1 MEYTVSDTD
10 TIERIAAVHDCTV
23 GELAKLNKMGSR
35 MVNILVLYNWLKCVI
50 KTADWSNNAND
61 NN

>member
-23 GELAKLNKMGSR
+23 GELTKLNKMGSR
-35 MVNILVLYNWLKCVI
+35 MVNILQLFKI
-50 KTADWSNNAND
+50 T
-61 NN
+61 